1 MRGLRLS
8 IIVLSATILS
18 GLVSIS
24 SAETIKLGHST
35 WVGYG
40 PFFIAK
46 DKGFFKEEGVDV
58 ELVTIEDVK
67 VRFAALASGQI
78 HVLATTVDTMPLY
91 VKPDIR
97 YQYLFAVDDSKGG
110 DGIVANKEIKT
121 IADLKGKKVAFTEG
135 SVSQFYINVL
145 LHEAGLSQSDI
156 EIVSMTAGDAGSAFV
171 AGKVD
176 AAVTWE
182 PWLTRGKQAPH
193 GHLLTDSSNNPGL
206 ITDVLL
212 APVEIIDSRGNELRA
227 LYRAWNRAVDFV
239 KSNPDEAHE
248 IMAKGVGGWLKDPK
262 VFAETLTGIVYYDK
276 AMNEAFF
283 GTPNEPGAM
292 YSTVANALDIWSD
305 FGKLQVPAK
314 PEDLINHSVVAR

>member
-1 MRGLRLS
+1 M
-8 IIVLSATILS
+8 
-18 GLVSIS
+18 
-24 SAETIKLGHST
+24 
-35 WVGYG
+35 
-40 PFFIAK
+40 
-46 DKGFFKEEGVDV
+46 
-58 ELVTIEDVK
+58 
-67 VRFAALASGQI
+67 
-78 HVLATTVDTMPLY
+78 
-91 VKPDIR
+91 
-97 YQYLFAVDDSKGG
+97 
-110 DGIVANKEIKT
+110 
-121 IADLKGKKVAFTEG
+121 
-135 SVSQFYINVL
+135 
-145 LHEAGLSQSDI
+145 
-156 EIVSMTAGDAGSAFV
+156 
-171 AGKVD
+171 
-176 AAVTWE
+176 TWE

-276 AMNEAFF
+276 AMNE
-283 GTPNEPGAM
+283 PGAM